1 MSMQISM
8 GKFKFILK
16 MPYISLWYL
25 ISVTTA
31 LKVAGSVVMGSYTV
45 QTQAIKHFGI
55 SLSKYEMSASWVLQH
70 TGILENMYKKI
81 LC

>member
-1 MSMQISM
+1 MSMQISV

-16 MPYISLWYL
+16 TPYILLWYL

-31 LKVAGSVVMGSYTV
+31 LKVAGSVVMGAYTV

-55 SLSKYEMSASWVLQH
+55 TLSKYEMSAS
-70 TGILENMYKKI
+70 
-81 LC
+81 